1 MKKLFLTVLVAV
13 LLVAFVACSTTPAAS
28 TAPSAAASEAVASA
42 AAPSA
47 AASESSAAP
56 AAKSA
61 DGMKIAFFVSDY
73 TNTFHQAQGAEA
85 IKYAKEKYNA
95 EVTVMDGKSDGNVM
109 TQNVD
114 LLATSDY
121 NGATL
126 HIWEADAAKPG
137 VLSAIDAGVAM
148 ATFFSPLSD
157 TGIPIVR
164 NDEAGVSFEMGKT
177 AAEQWKKANPDKP
190 IVMVELGW
198 PDNNDVITGRTDPFV
213 KGVLSVDPEATDLG
227 CLDASK
233 GADAAKQ
240 IMLDLTTQHPEVNII
255 YSEAGNLTDG
265 VMPALIQAGR
275 GTMDNGVPTTE
286 IVCSVDCPESELK
299 LIYDPNSSLKASLGL
314 PPIET
319 AHTRIDNVVDIYT
332 GKIPQTSSPAAEILA
347 AAKDVNFWTISAK
360 DAVDWYNTQ
369 FGASIKVEDID
380 KSAE

>member
-360 DAVDWYNTQ
+360 DAVEWYNTQ

-380 KSAE
+380 KSAK